1 MDQLTELNVAELKAL
16 LKAKGMKYSG
26 TKPELIQ
33 RLQNATKD
41 ALGDPGLSVLTN
53 RVVHGDMMDVARQI
67 PDGAAQCVIVDPPYN
82 IGKDFGNDSDKQEME
97 TYLAWCEEW
106 MAECYRILAP
116 NGTMF
121 VYGFSEILALI
132 LARVPKHINRR
143 WLVWHYTNKN
153 AASAGFWQRS
163 HESILALWKKEKVFN
178 KDLVRE
184 PYTETFLKNAA
195 GKKRAGTPSRFGSG
209 VETVYNAHAKGAL
222 PRDVIKVAALAG
234 GAGAKE
240 RVFYCKTCDE
250 LKKGTKQRNPCRD
263 AEHNLTVHD
272 TQKPMEL
279 SVKLL
284 ESCKQETGLVF
295 VPFAGTGSECLAA
308 LQLGLPFVAADLNED
323 YVQLTNARLDDW
335 RANPSKSKK
344 NEKTPR
350 RKKQSETESKTFL
363 TLDAFNEIPHNT
375 EKMTMKELKHALRAA
390 GKKVSGN
397 KAALI
402 QRLQEK

>member
-1 MDQLTELNVAELKAL
+1 MELNQVIL
-16 LKAKGMKYSG
+16 
-26 TKPELIQ
+26 
-33 RLQNATKD
+33 
-41 ALGDPGLSVLTN
+41 
-53 RVVHGDMMDVARQI
+53 GDMMEVAKSLA
-67 PDGAAQCVIVDPPYN
+67 DGSAQCVIVDPLYN

-106 MAECYRILAP
+106 MEECYRILAP

-132 LARVPKHINRR
+132 LARVPQHINRR

-153 AASAGFWQRS
+153 AANASFWQRS

-184 PYTETFLKNAA
+184 PYTESFLKNAA

-263 AEHNLTVHD
+263 AKHDLTIHD

-308 LQLGLPFVAADLNED
+308 LQLGLPFIAADLNED
-323 YVQLTNARLDDW
+323 YVQLTNARLEDY
-335 RANPSKSKK
+335 RRNKGKAEKKPKKTPSKPKKAKGMATLTSFEDLSK
-344 NEKTPR
+344 
-350 RKKQSETESKTFL
+350 L
-363 TLDAFNEIPHNT
+363 TI
-375 EKMTMKELKHALRAA
+375 KELKQRLRVVGKPVS
-390 GKKVSGN
+390 GKK
-397 KAALI
+397 AELI
-402 QRLQEK
+402 ARLSE

>member
-1 MDQLTELNVAELKAL
+1 MNQLTDLTVAELKAL
-16 LKAKGMKYSG
+16 LKAKGLKQSG
-26 TKPELIQ
+26 TRSELVQ
-33 RLQNATKD
+33 RLQDDDEGHSGTAI
-41 ALGDPGLSVLTN
+41 LTN
-53 RVVHGDMMDVARQI
+53 RVVHGDMMEVARQI

-97 TYLAWCEEW
+97 TYLSWCEEW

-132 LARVPKHINRR
+132 LARVPANINRR

-178 KDLVRE
+178 KNLVRE

-209 VETVYNAHAKGAL
+209 VETVYNADPRGAL
-222 PRDVIKVAALAG
+222 PRDVIKVPALAG

-250 LKKGTKQRNPCRD
+250 FKKGTKQRNPCRD
-263 AEHNLTVHD
+263 QNHDLTIHD

-279 SVKLL
+279 SLKLL
-284 ESCKQETGLVF
+284 QSCKQETGLVF

-335 RANPSKSKK
+335 RTNPNESKK
-344 NEKTPR
+344 PRNEP
-350 RKKQSETESKTFL
+350 RKKKQPETDSTSIV
-363 TLDAFNEIPHNT
+363 TLDTFSTAPQNIN
-375 EKMTMKELKHALRAA
+375 
-390 GKKVSGN
+390 N
-397 KAALI
+397 KS
-402 QRLQEK
+402 